1 MGQIYKIS
9 RVSGTVV
16 ELSDGQKVSTN
27 DDFFKEDQLV
37 FLLKQNS
44 VVGDG
49 LRKTLRLR
57 YGSYLKMSNGLYR
70 VTKDVA
76 VRTPVL
82 VPLHIKDKATG
93 IFHVP
98 SETSEFDFLSL
109 LGVELPEVAL
119 DKYTFDVLPE
129 VVSVASDYSD
139 TVNPDRSFVSDEE
152 LFGVGA
158 TVLGMTPIAVVDT
171 ASDYYDS
178 GISSP
183 SAWSEE
189 NEEVGGK

>member
-1 MGQIYKIS
+1 MGQIHKVN

-37 FLLKQNS
+37 FLLKQDS
-44 VVGDG
+44 VVSDG

-57 YGSYLKMSNGLYR
+57 YDSYLKMSNGLYR

-93 IFHVP
+93 VFHVP

-109 LGVELPEVAL
+109 LGVELPEAAL
-119 DKYTFDVLPE
+119 EKYNFDALPE
-129 VVSVASDYSD
+129 TVSAASDYSD

-152 LFGVGA
+152 LFGGGSGPAGGV
-158 TVLGMTPIAVVDT
+158 TVVLEKTPV
-171 ASDYYDS
+171 YD
-178 GISSP
+178 P
-183 SAWSEE
+183 TLEDHV
-189 NEEVGGK
+189 NFDD